1 MFGTTKAAVVVA
13 VEDED
18 DGEGEDVLTSSSLE
32 NLKPSDVSNIATD
45 DAFFVDVFVG
55 VDAAA
60 AAAAAEEEEV
70 VDDATDEVFCCC

>member
-60 AAAAAEEEEV
+60 AAAAEEEEV

>member
-60 AAAAAEEEEV
+60 AAAAAAAEV